1 MGYTYDGETAPSDDF
16 DFTFTV
22 KFKDTVVV
30 YSMVE
35 EGLFVPQSGVSQ

>member
-1 MGYTYDGETAPSDDF
+1 MGYQYDADAAPGNDY

-30 YSMVE
+30 YSMAE
-35 EGLFVPQSGVSQ
+35 QGLFTPQ